1 MVERAKKNTAGN
13 PVGMSSQQNYNFT
26 FDKSFGQ
33 HILKNPLVV
42 QQIVEKSA
50 IKPTDIVLEIGPGT
64 GNLTASL
71 LERGKKL
78 IAVEVDARMVA
89 EVTKRVHSAG
99 YAYKFQMIAGDAIKV
114 PFPFFDICVA
124 NTPYQISSPLV
135 FKLLQHRPIFRC
147 AVLMFQREFAMRLVA
162 RPGSEL
168 YCRLSVNV

>member
-1 MVERAKKNTAGN
+1 MERTKKNTAGN

-89 EVTKRVHSAG
+89 EVTKRVHSMG
-99 YAYKFQMIAGDAIKV
+99 YAYKF
-114 PFPFFDICVA
+114 
-124 NTPYQISSPLV
+124 
-135 FKLLQHRPIFRC
+135 
-147 AVLMFQREFAMRLVA
+147 
-162 RPGSEL
+162 
-168 YCRLSVNV
+168 